1 MGLEHPTL
9 VAATVC
15 DTFEAS
21 EAFMNEPPRGRIFSL
36 PDYDYAQ
43 YMFVHE
49 AVKRLMEAK
58 DEVWGSLRTAPP
70 TEAIPITQNTMPSGE
85 TVQNPPIEITSQFA
99 LKYEEIRSCD
109 IGALAAQID
118 KLAEESLSV
127 VMPRFF
133 EMIRR
138 SSEAAGTATDLGGR
152 PISYELWLEIVAK
165 IDIDFDDQGN
175 PDLPTLV
182 VGPEMAEQLRA
193 LPPPTKEQRAA
204 MDALIEIKRKEH
216 NARRRDR
223 KLR

>member
-1 MGLEHPTL
+1 MI
-9 VAATVC
+9 
-15 DTFEAS
+15 
-21 EAFMNEPPRGRIFSL
+21 EPPRGRLFSS
-36 PDYDYAQ
+36 PEYDYEQ
-43 YMFVHE
+43 FRFVHE

-85 TVQNPPIEITSQFA
+85 IVENAPIEIQSKFE

-118 KLAEESLSV
+118 KLAEESLSL

-133 EMIRR
+133 DMIRR

-152 PISYELWLEIVAK
+152 PISYELWLEMVTK
-165 IDIDFDDQGN
+165 MDIDFDEQGN

-182 VGPEMAEQLRA
+182 VGLEMAEQLRA

-216 NARRRDR
+216 NVRRRNR